1 MPAAAPVQW
10 NCKFHTNPLQ
20 TQAPSLPLF
29 CSKGDPHGHAA
40 PAAADSLRPLSRW
53 CRSRLHGA
61 CHRPRRRLPGPHG
74 LRRSRTSGSSTLA
87 AGTRCCSQSSG
98 FLLCWRWKTAHARGS
113 TAPVSSSVP
122 KPSG

>member
-10 NCKFHTNPLQ
+10 NRKFHTNPLQ
-20 TQAPSLPLF
+20 TLAPSLPLF

-53 CRSRLHGA
+53 CRPRLHGA
-61 CHRPRRRLPGPHG
+61 CHRPRRRLPG
-74 LRRSRTSGSSTLA
+74 SSTLA
-87 AGTRCCSQSSG
+87 AGTRCCAQSSG

-122 KPSG
+122 KPSD